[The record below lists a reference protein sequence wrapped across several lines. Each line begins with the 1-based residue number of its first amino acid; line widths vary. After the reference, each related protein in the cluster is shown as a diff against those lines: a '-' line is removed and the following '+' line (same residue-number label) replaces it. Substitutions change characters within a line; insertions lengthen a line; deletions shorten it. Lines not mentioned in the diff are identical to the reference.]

1 MRYKT
6 DKDIVRATLEDIN
19 NYRYLVEKYEDKL
32 LRYIKR
38 LLYLNNEDAED
49 ILQEVFIKAYK
60 NINSYNSN
68 YKFSSWIYRIAHN
81 ESVSFLRRNKNI
93 RKNIPNDPE
102 FDIFETIAADID
114 LEKENLDQLNRDKV
128 VSSLDELDKKSRNI
142 LILKYLEEKDYKEIS
157 EILRIPVGTVGSLI
171 HRAKFKL
178 KNLLIK
184 NGKI

>member
-6 DKDIVRATLEDIN
+6 DKDIVKATLEDIN